1 MVLGGVMISIG
12 FGKVIG
18 IGKDRFFWHE
28 KAMRPMISMDRRCI

>member
-18 IGKDRFFWHE
+18 IGKDRFFGM
-28 KAMRPMISMDRRCI
+28 KKP